1 MFYGQGC
8 IFAYGEIPTP
18 PPNRIVECMWGM
30 RIAIFDQYLA
40 FRLSLYIQC
49 VPKNE
54 TRLILNILYSCK
66 FIAVKFS
73 MQYPDGLS

>member
-1 MFYGQGC
+1 MDKGVFLRMEK
-8 IFAYGEIPTP
+8 FRRP

-49 VPKNE
+49 VPKKM
-54 TRLILNILYSCK
+54 RL
-66 FIAVKFS
+66 A
-73 MQYPDGLS
+73 